1 MELVALFRGEPG
13 ERFRMDPLQLG
24 GLRCPQQ
31 VVVAGHCRTGGRVV
45 LRRGVGPTG
54 REAAAGGA
62 ADGRVSPSTVPR
74 RALVQSGVWPPAVFA
89 GAAVL
94 LLRAL

>member
-62 ADGRVSPSTVPR
+62 ARPPLSGKITD
-74 RALVQSGVWPPAVFA
+74 AAQSLY
-89 GAAVL
+89 L
-94 LLRAL
+94 LCCLCRNADRLEFS